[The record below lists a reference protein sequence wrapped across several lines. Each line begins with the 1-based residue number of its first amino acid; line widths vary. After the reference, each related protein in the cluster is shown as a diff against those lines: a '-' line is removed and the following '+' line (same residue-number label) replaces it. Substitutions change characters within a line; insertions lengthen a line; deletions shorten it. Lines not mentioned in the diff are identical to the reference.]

1 MRILITTTQVPFCY
15 GGAEM
20 LAESLKNAFLEEGH
34 EAEIVAIPFRWYP
47 PEEILDH
54 LLACRMLDIRE
65 SNGVP
70 IDLVVGL
77 KFPAYHIKH
86 PNKVLWILHQHRSA
100 FDLWENTGN
109 DMAAFPGGDKIKQ
122 GIGHLEMQLLLEAK
136 RIHTLSSNVSR
147 RLEKYSR
154 ISAPHLYPPPPQA
167 ESFYCEDAEDY
178 IYYPSRLEVLKRHD
192 LVIRALACTKKP
204 VKIYFSGRPI
214 KPEFLN
220 DLKSLAE
227 ELKVSDRISWFDWIS
242 DEEKQRKYA
251 RSRAV
256 LFTPL
261 DEDYGYVTLEA
272 MLSSKAVVT
281 CSDSG
286 GPLEFINHEVNGL
299 VAEPTPESL
308 GERLD
313 EIWGDPGFAIK
324 AGRLGNEKYHSLN
337 LSWKHVVQTLTQ

>member
-15 GGAEM
+15 GGAEL

-34 EAEIVAIPFRWYP
+34 DAEIVAIPFRWYP

-54 LLACRMLDIRE
+54 LLACRMLNIKE

-100 FDLWENTGN
+100 FDLWDKDDNYL
-109 DMAAFPGGDKIKQ
+109 AASPDGDKIKH
-122 GIGHLEMQLLLEAK
+122 GIRHLEMKLLLEAK

-147 RLEKYSR
+147 RLEKYSK
-154 ISAPHLYPPPPQA
+154 ISAPPLCPPPPHA
-167 ESFYCEDAEDY
+167 GSFYCDKAEDY
-178 IYYPSRLEVLKRHD
+178 IYYPSRLDALKRHE

-220 DLKSLAE
+220 NLKNLAE
-227 ELKVSDRISWFDWIS
+227 NLKVSNRITWFDWIS

-299 VAEPTPESL
+299 IAEPNPESL
-308 GERLD
+308 GKRLD
-313 EIWGDPGFAIK
+313 ELWSDPGFAIK
-324 AGRLGNEKYHSLN
+324 AGQLGNEKYHSLN
-337 LSWKHVVQTLTQ
+337 LSWKHIVQTLIK

>member
-15 GGAEM
+15 GGAEL
-20 LAESLKNAFLEEGH
+20 LAESLKNAFVEEGH
-34 EAEIVAIPFRWYP
+34 QAEIVAIPFRWYP

-54 LLACRMLDIRE
+54 LLACRMLDITE

-70 IDLVVGL
+70 VDLVVGL

-100 FDLWENTGN
+100 FELWENTNN
-109 DMAAFPGGDKIKQ
+109 DLAPYPDGDKIRHS
-122 GIGHLEMQLLLEAK
+122 IEHLEMQLLLEAK
-136 RIHTLSSNVSR
+136 RIHTLSANVSG
-147 RLEKYSR
+147 RLEKYCR
-154 ISAPHLYPPPPQA
+154 ISAPPLYPPPPSA
-167 ESFYCEDAEDY
+167 ESFYCDDSEDY

-192 LVIRALACTKKP
+192 LVIRALTCTKKP

-214 KPEFLN
+214 NPEYLR

-227 ELKVSDRISWFDWIS
+227 KLKVADRISWFDWVS
-242 DEEKQRKYA
+242 DEEKQRFYA
-251 RSRAV
+251 RARAV

-286 GPLEFINHEVNGL
+286 GPLEFVDHEVNGL
-299 VAEPTPESL
+299 VAQPTPDSL
-308 GERLD
+308 GEHLD
-313 EIWGDPGFAIK
+313 QLWGDPGFAVK
-324 AGRLGNEKYHSLN
+324 AGRLGKEKYHSLN
-337 LSWKHVVQTLTQ
+337 LSWKHVVQTLLQ